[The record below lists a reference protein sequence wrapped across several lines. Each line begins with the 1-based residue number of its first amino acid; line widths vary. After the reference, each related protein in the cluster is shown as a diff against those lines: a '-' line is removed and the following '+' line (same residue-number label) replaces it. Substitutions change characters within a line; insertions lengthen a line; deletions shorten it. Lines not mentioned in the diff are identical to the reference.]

1 MAELTDAEFSQL
13 LQSAQAGQEGAAE
26 QLFNLVYSELRR
38 IARQCRH
45 VGDHG
50 STMQATVLANEAY
63 LEFTRRFSVSSN
75 YCAADQDA
83 FFRSVALAMRT
94 ILRDYWRLKNAEKRG
109 GGVRPLALDRE
120 VADKPSGSF
129 ESIDFLDLDEALGRL
144 EAFNPRWY
152 AVVAHRYLAGRS
164 NEETANMLGVGIST
178 VKSDWQLARAWLR
191 RAIEVE

>member
-26 QLFNLVYSELRR
+26 QLFNLVYFELRR

-45 VGDHG
+45 VGAHG

-63 LEFTRRFSVSSN
+63 LEFTRRFTVSSN
-75 YCAADQDA
+75 YSAADQDA

-94 ILRDYWRLKNAEKRG
+94 ILRDYWRQKNAEKRG

-120 VADKPSGSF
+120 VADEPSGSF

-152 AVVAHRYLAGRS
+152 AVVAHRYFAGRS